1 MSAMAFLP
9 LDLQHPHLVV
19 VDGSKLV
26 RKLLTGMMSK
36 ILPDAVITECES
48 GEQAKAVLLAQPVHL
63 LVTAL
68 ALPDMDGTDLAAF
81 AREQSTQSYF
91 PIIVVSGEV
100 QERLEQRS
108 LSQHVTDYFDKTWG
122 MEALASFIKGY
133 IAPEEEV
140 GGEVLYIEDSRVV
153 AAATM
158 RMMKK
163 HGLGVQHV
171 MSVEDALQLI
181 DEALQDGRKLPD
193 IVLSDVYLKGQ
204 LTGMDLLK
212 IVRQD
217 KAINKKQLPIVV
229 MTGDSDPRNQKQL
242 IQLGANDLVQKPIEE
257 RLLITKL
264 LFQLRMG
271 QRGRRLPV

>member
-1 MSAMAFLP
+1 MRLAFLP

-36 ILPDAVITECES
+36 ILPNAVITECEN
-48 GEQAKAVLLAQPVHL
+48 GEQAKAVLLDAAGASAGHRAGSARYGRHRSGRLCARTEHAIVF
-63 LVTAL
+63 
-68 ALPDMDGTDLAAF
+68 PDHRGF
-81 AREQSTQSYF
+81 
-91 PIIVVSGEV
+91 
-100 QERLEQRS
+100 RLKCRNASQQRS

-212 IVRQD
+212 ILRQD

>member
-36 ILPDAVITECES
+36 ILPDAVMTECEN

-68 ALPDMDGTDLAAF
+68 ALPDMDGTDLAAY

-181 DEALQDGRKLPD
+181 EEALHDGRKLPD
-193 IVLSDVYLKGQ
+193 IVLSDVYLKGD
-204 LTGMDLLK
+204 LTGMDLLR
-212 IVRQD
+212 IIRQD

-271 QRGRRLPV
+271 QRSRRAPA

>member
-1 MSAMAFLP
+1 MAFLP

-36 ILPDAVITECES
+36 ILPDAVITECEN

-68 ALPDMDGTDLAAF
+68 ALPDMDGTDLAAY
-81 AREQSTQSYF
+81 AREQSMQSYF

-181 DEALQDGRKLPD
+181 DEALQDSRKLPD
-193 IVLSDVYLKGQ
+193 IVLSDVYLKGD

-212 IVRQD
+212 IIRQD

-271 QRGRRLPV
+271 QRGRRLPA

>member
-1 MSAMAFLP
+1 MSALAFLP

-26 RKLLTGMMSK
+26 RKVLTGMMSK
-36 ILPDAVITECES
+36 TLPNAVVSVCEN
-48 GEQAKAVLLAQPVHL
+48 GEQAKKILLEQPVHL

-68 ALPDMDGTDLAAF
+68 VLSDMDGTDLAAF

-133 IAPEEEV
+133 IAPEQEI
-140 GGEVLYIEDSRVV
+140 GGNVLYIEDSRVV
-153 AAATM
+153 AAATL

-163 HGLGVQHV
+163 HSLEVQHV
-171 MSVEDALQLI
+171 VSVEDALLLIEQMLEDQLP
-181 DEALQDGRKLPD
+181 LPD
-193 IVLSDVYLKGQ
+193 IVLSDVYLKGH

-212 IVRQD
+212 LLRQD
-217 KAINKKQLPIVV
+217 MGISKKQLPVVV
-229 MTGDSDPRNQKQL
+229 MTGDSDPRNQRQL
-242 IQLGANDLVQKPIEE
+242 LELGANDLVQKPIEE

-264 LFQLRMG
+264 MFQLRMG
-271 QRGRRLPV
+271 QRSRRPLE

>member
-1 MSAMAFLP
+1 MCSS
-9 LDLQHPHLVV
+9 DL
-19 VDGSKLV
+19 
-26 RKLLTGMMSK
+26 
-36 ILPDAVITECES
+36 LPDAVITECES
-48 GEQAKAVLLAQPVHL
+48 AEQAKKILLTQPVHL
-63 LVTAL
+63 LITAL
-68 ALPDMDGTDLAAF
+68 ILPDLDGIELAAF
-81 AREQSTQSYF
+81 AREHSTQSYF
-91 PIIVVSGEV
+91 PIIVVSGDV

-108 LSQHVTDYFDKTWG
+108 MSADVTDYFDKNWG

-133 IAPEEEV
+133 VAPEKEV
-140 GGEVLYIEDSRVV
+140 SGEVLYIEDSRVV

-163 HGLGVQHV
+163 HGLTVNHV
-171 MSVEDALQLI
+171 MTVEDALIAI
-181 DEALQDGRKLPD
+181 DNADNVLPD
-193 IVLSDVYLKGQ
+193 IVLSDVYLKGE

-217 KAINKKQLPIVV
+217 RGLNKKQLPIVV

-271 QRGRRLPV
+271 QRNRKALL

>member
-26 RKLLTGMMSK
+26 RKLLTGMMSR
-36 ILPDAVITECES
+36 ILPDAVITECEN
-48 GEQAKAVLLAQPVHL
+48 GAQAKKVLLEQPVHL

-68 ALPDMDGTDLAAF
+68 ALSDMDGTELAAY
-81 AREQSTQSYF
+81 ARDQSTQSYF

-163 HGLGVQHV
+163 HGLGVLHV
-171 MSVEDALQLI
+171 MSVEDALQLV
-181 DEALQDGRKLPD
+181 DEALQENRKLPD
-193 IVLSDVYLKGQ
+193 IVLSDVYLKGE
-204 LTGMDLLK
+204 LTGMDLLR

-271 QRGRRLPV
+271 QRGRQQPA

>member
-36 ILPDAVITECES
+36 ILPDAVITECEN

-68 ALPDMDGTDLAAF
+68 ALPDMDGTDLAAY

-181 DEALQDGRKLPD
+181 DEALQDSRKLPD

>member
-36 ILPDAVITECES
+36 ILPDAVITECEN
-48 GEQAKAVLLAQPVHL
+48 GEQAKAVLLTQPVHL

>member
-36 ILPDAVITECES
+36 ILPDAVITECEN

-68 ALPDMDGTDLAAF
+68 ALSDMDGTDLAAF

-181 DEALQDGRKLPD
+181 DEALQDGRKQPD

>member
-36 ILPDAVITECES
+36 ILPDAVITECEN
-48 GEQAKAVLLAQPVHL
+48 GEQAKAVLLTQPVHL

-181 DEALQDGRKLPD
+181 DEALQNGRKLPD

>member
-1 MSAMAFLP
+1 MSALAFLP

-26 RKLLTGMMSK
+26 RKVLTGMMSK
-36 ILPDAVITECES
+36 TLPNAVVTVCEN
-48 GEQAKAVLLAQPVHL
+48 GEQAKKILLEQPVHL

-68 ALPDMDGTDLAAF
+68 VLSDMDGTDLAAF

-133 IAPEEEV
+133 IAPEQEI
-140 GGEVLYIEDSRVV
+140 GGNVLYIEDSRVV
-153 AAATM
+153 AAATL

-163 HGLGVQHV
+163 HSLEVQHV
-171 MSVEDALQLI
+171 VSVEDALLLIEKMLEDQLP
-181 DEALQDGRKLPD
+181 LPD
-193 IVLSDVYLKGQ
+193 IVLSDVYLKGH

-212 IVRQD
+212 LLRQD
-217 KAINKKQLPIVV
+217 MDLSKKQLPVVV
-229 MTGDSDPRNQKQL
+229 MTGDSDPRNQRQL
-242 IQLGANDLVQKPIEE
+242 LELGANDLVQKPIEE

-264 LFQLRMG
+264 MFQLRMG
-271 QRGRRLPV
+271 QRSRHLKQ

>member
-1 MSAMAFLP
+1 
-9 LDLQHPHLVV
+9 
-19 VDGSKLV
+19 
-26 RKLLTGMMSK
+26 
-36 ILPDAVITECES
+36 
-48 GEQAKAVLLAQPVHL
+48 
-63 LVTAL
+63 
-68 ALPDMDGTDLAAF
+68 MDGTDLAAY
-81 AREQSTQSYF
+81 AREQSMQSYF

-193 IVLSDVYLKGQ
+193 IVLSDVYLKGD

-212 IVRQD
+212 IIRQD
-217 KAINKKQLPIVV
+217 KAINKKLLPIVV

-271 QRGRRLPV
+271 QRGRRLPA

>member
-1 MSAMAFLP
+1 MSALAFLP

-36 ILPDAVITECES
+36 TLPNAVVSECEN
-48 GEQAKAVLLAQPVHL
+48 GEQAKKILLEQPVHL

-68 ALPDMDGTDLAAF
+68 VLSDMDGTDLAAF

-133 IAPEEEV
+133 IAPEQEV
-140 GGEVLYIEDSRVV
+140 GGNVLYIEDSRVV
-153 AAATM
+153 AAATL

-163 HGLGVQHV
+163 HSLEVQHV
-171 MSVEDALQLI
+171 VSVEDALLLIEKMLEDQLP
-181 DEALQDGRKLPD
+181 LPD
-193 IVLSDVYLKGQ
+193 IVLSDVYLKGH

-212 IVRQD
+212 LLRQD
-217 KAINKKQLPIVV
+217 MGISKRQLPVVV
-229 MTGDSDPRNQKQL
+229 MTGDSDPRNQRQL
-242 IQLGANDLVQKPIEE
+242 LELGANDLVQKPIEE

-264 LFQLRMG
+264 MFQLRMG
-271 QRGRRLPV
+271 QRSRQQ

>member
-1 MSAMAFLP
+1 MSALAFLP

-26 RKLLTGMMSK
+26 RKLLTGLMSK
-36 ILPDAVITECES
+36 TLPNAVVTGCEN
-48 GEQAKAVLLAQPVHL
+48 GEQAKKILLEQPVHL
-63 LVTAL
+63 LVTGL
-68 ALPDMDGTDLAAF
+68 VLSDMDGTDLAAF

-133 IAPEEEV
+133 IAPEQEV
-140 GGEVLYIEDSRVV
+140 GGTVLYIEDSRVV
-153 AAATM
+153 AAATL

-163 HGLGVQHV
+163 HNLDVQHV
-171 MSVEDALQLI
+171 VSVEDALLLIETMREDQLP
-181 DEALQDGRKLPD
+181 LPD
-193 IVLSDVYLKGQ
+193 IVLSDVYLKGH

-212 IVRQD
+212 LLRQD
-217 KAINKKQLPIVV
+217 MDISKKQLPVVV
-229 MTGDSDPRNQKQL
+229 MTGDSDPRNQRQL
-242 IQLGANDLVQKPIEE
+242 LELGANDLVQKPIEE

-264 LFQLRMG
+264 MFQLRMG
-271 QRGRRLPV
+271 QRSRRLA

>member
-1 MSAMAFLP
+1 MSTLAFLP
-9 LDLQHPHLVV
+9 LDLQHPHLVI

-26 RKLLTGMMSK
+26 RKVLAGMMAK
-36 ILPDAVITECES
+36 TLPNAVITECDNAA
-48 GEQAKAVLLAQPVHL
+48 QAKSILLSQPVHL
-63 LVTAL
+63 MITSLVL
-68 ALPDMDGTDLAAF
+68 SDMDGTELAAF

-122 MEALASFIKGY
+122 MDALASFIKGY
-133 IAPEEEV
+133 LSPEEEV

-153 AAATM
+153 AAATT
-158 RMMKK
+158 RMIKK

-171 MSVEDALQLI
+171 VSVEDALAYIEQAG
-181 DEALQDGRKLPD
+181 ETLPD
-193 IVLSDVYLKGQ
+193 IVLSDVYLKGE

-212 IVRQD
+212 ILRQD
-217 KAINKKQLPIVV
+217 KLINKKQLPIVV
-229 MTGDSDPRNQKQL
+229 MTGDSDPRNQTQL

-264 LFQLRMG
+264 MFQLRMG
-271 QRGRRLPV
+271 RKGRLPVL

>member
-1 MSAMAFLP
+1 MSALAFLP

-26 RKLLTGMMSK
+26 RKVLTGMMSK
-36 ILPDAVITECES
+36 TLPNAVVTVCEN
-48 GEQAKAVLLAQPVHL
+48 GEQAKKILLEQPVHL
-63 LVTAL
+63 LVMAL
-68 ALPDMDGTDLAAF
+68 VLSDMDGTDLAAF

-133 IAPEEEV
+133 IAPEQEI
-140 GGEVLYIEDSRVV
+140 GGNVLYIEDSRVV
-153 AAATM
+153 AAATL

-163 HGLGVQHV
+163 HSLEVQHV
-171 MSVEDALQLI
+171 VSVEDALLLIEKMLEDQLP
-181 DEALQDGRKLPD
+181 LPD
-193 IVLSDVYLKGQ
+193 IVLSDVYLKGH

-212 IVRQD
+212 LLRQD
-217 KAINKKQLPIVV
+217 MDISKKQLPVVV
-229 MTGDSDPRNQKQL
+229 MTGDSDPRNQRQL
-242 IQLGANDLVQKPIEE
+242 LELGANDLVQKPIEE

-264 LFQLRMG
+264 MFQLRMG
-271 QRGRRLPV
+271 QRSRHLKQ

>member
-1 MSAMAFLP
+1 MSALAFLP

-26 RKLLTGMMSK
+26 RKVLVSMMAK
-36 ILPDAVITECES
+36 TLPDAVITECES
-48 GEQAKAVLLAQPVHL
+48 AEQAKKILLTQPVHL
-63 LVTAL
+63 LITAL
-68 ALPDMDGTDLAAF
+68 ILPDLDGIELAAF
-81 AREQSTQSYF
+81 AREHSTQSYF
-91 PIIVVSGEV
+91 PIIVVSGDV

-108 LSQHVTDYFDKTWG
+108 MSADVTDYFDKNWG

-133 IAPEEEV
+133 VAPEKEV
-140 GGEVLYIEDSRVV
+140 SGEVLYIEDSRVV

-163 HGLGVQHV
+163 HGLTVNHV
-171 MSVEDALQLI
+171 MTVEDALIAI
-181 DEALQDGRKLPD
+181 DNADNVLPD
-193 IVLSDVYLKGQ
+193 IVLSDVYLKGE

-217 KAINKKQLPIVV
+217 RGLNKKQLPIVV

-271 QRGRRLPV
+271 QRNRKALL

>member
-68 ALPDMDGTDLAAF
+68 ALPDMDGTDLAAY
-81 AREQSTQSYF
+81 AREQSMQSYF

-181 DEALQDGRKLPD
+181 DEALQDSRKLPD
-193 IVLSDVYLKGQ
+193 IVLSDVYLKGD

-212 IVRQD
+212 IIRQD

-271 QRGRRLPV
+271 QRSRRDPA

>member
-1 MSAMAFLP
+1 MAFLP

-36 ILPDAVITECES
+36 ILPDAVVTECEN

-68 ALPDMDGTDLAAF
+68 ALPDMDGTELASY

-181 DEALQDGRKLPD
+181 DEALQDSRKLPD
-193 IVLSDVYLKGQ
+193 IVLSDVYLKGD
-204 LTGMDLLK
+204 LTGMDLLR

-217 KAINKKQLPIVV
+217 KAISKKQLPIVV

-271 QRGRRLPV
+271 QRSRRDSA

>member
-1 MSAMAFLP
+1 MSALAFLP

-26 RKLLTGMMSK
+26 RKVLTGMMSK
-36 ILPDAVITECES
+36 TLPNAVVTVCEN
-48 GEQAKAVLLAQPVHL
+48 GEQAKKILLEQPVHL

-68 ALPDMDGTDLAAF
+68 VLSDMDGTDLAAF

-100 QERLEQRS
+100 QERLERRS

-133 IAPEEEV
+133 IAPEQEI
-140 GGEVLYIEDSRVV
+140 GGNVLYIEDSRVV
-153 AAATM
+153 AAATL

-163 HGLGVQHV
+163 HSLEVQHV
-171 MSVEDALQLI
+171 VSVEDALLLIEQMLEDQLP
-181 DEALQDGRKLPD
+181 LPD
-193 IVLSDVYLKGQ
+193 IVLSDVYLKGH

-212 IVRQD
+212 LLRQD
-217 KAINKKQLPIVV
+217 MDISKKQLPVVV
-229 MTGDSDPRNQKQL
+229 MTGDSVPRNQRQL
-242 IQLGANDLVQKPIEE
+242 LELGANDLVQKPIEE

-264 LFQLRMG
+264 MFQLRMG
-271 QRGRRLPV
+271 QRSRRPLE

>member
-36 ILPDAVITECES
+36 ILPDAVITECEN

-68 ALPDMDGTDLAAF
+68 ALPDMDGTDLAAY
-81 AREQSTQSYF
+81 AREQSMQSYF

-181 DEALQDGRKLPD
+181 DEALQDSRKLPD
-193 IVLSDVYLKGQ
+193 IVLSDVYLKGD

-212 IVRQD
+212 IIRQD

-271 QRGRRLPV
+271 QRGRRLPA

>member
-26 RKLLTGMMSK
+26 RKLLTGMLSK
-36 ILPDAVITECES
+36 ILPDAVITECEN
-48 GEQAKAVLLAQPVHL
+48 GEQAKAVLLTQPVHL